1 MLSVTTLMVMG
12 SATLATQD
20 THQNE
25 KSLVGLQRNTPPM
38 GIRTGMTWQY

>member
-20 THQNE
+20 THPNE
-25 KSLVGLQRNTPPM
+25 KCLVGLKRDTLPV
-38 GIRTGMTWQY
+38 GIRNGMI